1 MKKLILPL
9 LFLMSGC
16 TAINSVSFHNMST
29 SYRDLVEQHNN
40 DNILV
45 NIVRS
50 SKTLPM
56 SFMDISSV
64 YGNGSVSPN
73 MSMGGTYYPVNTQ
86 SFGGSFISQPGAY
99 TNTSIGINVSNGFTF
114 TQNSL
119 DNMQF
124 MRAFLNPLGKEF
136 LEFRGTTEFIPK
148 ELYLTLLMGG
158 IELNSEDGA
167 KSIKLINNPLDPN
180 FERFQGFLEMLID
193 AQLQLEEIPSKQLR
207 EPRELRLC
215 VNRYAAKELFGDF
228 MSPMEYCAKSNKV
241 AVNKKDYQKELSFL
255 NSIRDGSN
263 KFSFTFQIRSLGN
276 IFDYLGLVLRAQN
289 SDKAPYVVTIQQS
302 AQRMLLSNSTANRVP
317 LFIVQKNKWTSNPI
331 SAIDYRNDSYAIE
344 DEDITF
350 TKQVIEFLSILIT
363 LSKAS
368 GMYQQGPSPTLSI
381 GR

>member
-64 YGNGSVSPN
+64 YGNGSVSPS
-73 MSMGGTYYPVNTQ
+73 MSVGGNYYPVNAQ
-86 SFGGSFISQPGAY
+86 SIGGSFISLPGAT
-99 TNTSIGINVSNGFTF
+99 TNNSIGINVSNGFTF

-158 IELNSEDGA
+158 IELNSADGSKA
-167 KSIKLINNPLDPN
+167 IKLINNPLD
-180 FERFQGFLEMLID
+180 LSLIH
-193 AQLQLEEIPSKQLR
+193 I
-207 EPRELRLC
+207 
-215 VNRYAAKELFGDF
+215 
-228 MSPMEYCAKSNKV
+228 
-241 AVNKKDYQKELSFL
+241 
-255 NSIRDGSN
+255 
-263 KFSFTFQIRSLGN
+263 
-276 IFDYLGLVLRAQN
+276 
-289 SDKAPYVVTIQQS
+289 
-302 AQRMLLSNSTANRVP
+302 
-317 LFIVQKNKWTSNPI
+317 
-331 SAIDYRNDSYAIE
+331 
-344 DEDITF
+344 
-350 TKQVIEFLSILIT
+350 
-363 LSKAS
+363 
-368 GMYQQGPSPTLSI
+368 
-381 GR
+381 